1 MGRSIN
7 QQFDGPL
14 LFATTDVLV
23 GEQTLSEITQSRYRL
38 VLAADHTPVGDQVV
52 DLPTAPDLLIV
63 PISNDQ
69 EALRTLLCSLRTS
82 VRGRQ
87 IPILGVA
94 DFAELEV
101 DLAVLRAHGVVGLVD
116 CRTTRETFVE
126 RLERLVESS
135 RRSGRV
141 ADRVDCFL
149 PVRLECDGMNSEEY
163 ALNVS
168 ISGMRLTSSA
178 LLELNSDL
186 SLVFR
191 MPLIESREIRV
202 AARLVRNLPQRNSA
216 GRYEIGV
223 FYYPFADADVDL
235 IECEVTRLLGGGSVH

>member
-1 MGRSIN
+1 MVRSIN
-7 QQFDGPL
+7 AQFDSPL

-23 GEQTLSEITQSRYRL
+23 GVETLSEIAQSRYRL
-38 VLAADHTPVGDQVV
+38 VIAADHSPVGDQVEG
-52 DLPTAPDLLIV
+52 LPAAPDLLIV
-63 PISNDQ
+63 PISNDE
-69 EALRTLLCSLRTS
+69 EALHALLCSLRAS

-101 DLAVLRAHGVVGLVD
+101 DLAMLRAHGVVGLVD

-126 RLERLVESS
+126 RLERLMDRSA
-135 RRSGRV
+135 RSGRV

-149 PVRLECDGMNSEEY
+149 PVRLECNGTSSEEY

-168 ISGMRLTSSA
+168 ISGMRLTSSS

-191 MPLIESREIRV
+191 MPLVESREIRV
-202 AARLVRNLPQRNSA
+202 AARLVRRLPQRNSA
-216 GRYEIGV
+216 GLHEIGV
-223 FYYPFADADVDL
+223 FYYPLADADVDL
-235 IECEVTRLLGGGSVH
+235 IEREVTRLMGGGSVH